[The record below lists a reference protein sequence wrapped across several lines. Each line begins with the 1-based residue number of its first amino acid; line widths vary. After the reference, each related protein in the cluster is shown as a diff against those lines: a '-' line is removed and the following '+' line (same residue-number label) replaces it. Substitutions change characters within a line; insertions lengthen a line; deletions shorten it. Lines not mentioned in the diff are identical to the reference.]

1 MQTAARNWA
10 WIVTAF
16 GLALVLCVPLFS
28 VAASLLQ
35 PASED
40 WTETADLVLPR
51 YAVNSLALVVLVS
64 LGTAIVGTAAAWAV
78 VMYRFPGRPI
88 AEVLLALPLAMPA
101 YVMAYAMAHW
111 LQFAGPVQSG
121 LRDAF
126 GWSAGEYWF
135 PNIRSVEGAALML
148 TFTLY
153 PYVYL
158 LARASFLEQSV
169 CALEVGRSLGRSP
182 WKLFRDVALPLA
194 RPAILAGV
202 GLAAMETLADYGT
215 VDYFGVQTFTTG
227 IYRAFFSL
235 GDPVAA
241 SQLATGLLGMVIL
254 GGLLLRGARGRG
266 RTQSATMRFRPL
278 PSIDLGL
285 GKGTLVLLLC
295 LTPPVLGFVLPA
307 GILLELAWDRGAP
320 DVARLA
326 ELAVNS
332 LTLALGAAALAVA
345 IALFFAYARR
355 ITKSGLIGTAS
366 GLASFNYT
374 VPGSVIAIGVI
385 PVLAA
390 ADAAVANLLGLER
403 FVLLTG
409 SVAGLVFLYVARFFA
424 AAHGA
429 AKSSLARVTPAM
441 DAAARSL
448 GRGPLNA
455 AVSVHLPVM
464 GPSLLSAVLIV
475 FLDVMKEL
483 PGTLILRPFNFDT
496 LAIAA
501 YHLAADERISELAA
515 PALGIVVAGLIPVA
529 ILMRAIAGG
538 RPGAISAESDAR
550 EV

>member
-1 MQTAARNWA
+1 MQTAARNWG
-10 WIVTAF
+10 WITSAF
-16 GLALVLCVPLFS
+16 LLALLLCMPLLS
-28 VAASLLQ
+28 VASSMFQ
-35 PASED
+35 PASAQ
-40 WTETADLVLPR
+40 WWATADLVLPR
-51 YAVNSLALVVLVS
+51 YAVNSLLLTLLVAF
-64 LGTAIVGTAAAWAV
+64 GTFFVGTAAAWAV

-88 AEVLLALPLAMPA
+88 VEVLLALPLAMPA

-111 LQFAGPVQSG
+111 LQFAGPVQTG
-121 LRDAF
+121 LRETF
-126 GWSAGEYWF
+126 GWGAGEYWF
-135 PNIRSVEGAALML
+135 PNIRSLEGAGLML

-158 LARASFLEQSV
+158 LARASFIEQSV

-182 WKLFRDVALPLA
+182 WRLFRDVALPLA

-202 GLAAMETLADYGT
+202 ALAAMETLADYGT

-235 GDPVAA
+235 GDPIAA
-241 SQLATGLLGMVIL
+241 SQLATGLLGAVIL
-254 GGLLLRGARGRG
+254 GGFLFRSLRGRG
-266 RTQSATMRFRPL
+266 RTQSSTMRFRPMPAIEL
-278 PSIDLGL
+278 SWF
-285 GKGTLVLLLC
+285 KGAMALVLC
-295 LTPPVLGFVLPA
+295 LAPPVIGFFLPA
-307 GILLELAWDRGAP
+307 WVLVALAWDRGPP
-320 DVARLA
+320 DFARLG
-326 ELAVNS
+326 ELAMNS

-355 ITKSGLIGTAS
+355 ITRAKLIGAAS

-374 VPGSVIAIGVI
+374 VPGSVIAIGII
-385 PVLAA
+385 PALTL
-390 ADAAVANLLGLER
+390 ADAALANLFGLER
-403 FVLLTG
+403 FALLT
-409 SVAGLVFLYVARFFA
+409 SSIAGLVFLYVARFFA

-429 AKSSLARVTPAM
+429 AKASLARVTPAM

-455 AVSVHLPVM
+455 ALNVHLPVM

-501 YHLAADERISELAA
+501 YHLAADERIAELAA
-515 PALGIVVAGLIPVA
+515 PALGIVAAGLVPVA
-529 ILMRAIAGG
+529 ILMRAIAAG
-538 RPGAISAESDAR
+538 RAGAIGTGNS
-550 EV
+550 